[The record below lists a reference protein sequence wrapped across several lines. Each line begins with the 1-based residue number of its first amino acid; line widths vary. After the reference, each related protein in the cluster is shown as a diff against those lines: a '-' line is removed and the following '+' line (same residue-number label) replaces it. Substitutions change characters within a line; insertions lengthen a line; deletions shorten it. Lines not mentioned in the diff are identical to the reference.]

1 MGIVAAVTVIV
12 IVLTGIVPVNT
23 LIPAFESVSHS
34 SLSLSNFLSNL
45 CRSNLVVLT
54 GSVVLTSLALTSF
67 VPASLVLGRLESL
80 SLPSLEP
87 LSCPESTS
95 PGVLAHGLFL
105 PLLLYGALPNTD
117 VLQILPCVLVLPS
130 PNGRYKLLKMHIP

>member
-1 MGIVAAVTVIV
+1 MMGIVAAVTVIV

-105 PLLLYGALPNTD
+105 PLLLRSSSKHRRSSDSALRLGPSFAKW
-117 VLQILPCVLVLPS
+117 QIQ
-130 PNGRYKLLKMHIP
+130 IT